1 MFKKLFGWGKKK
13 QEAVVED
20 IKQEEIQEEINEEGK
35 EAPEDLEL
43 ESNVEEQSCSEEQ
56 TSEVETET
64 EVQEIAESE
73 VEAQEEVEPEVEAE
87 IAETQEA
94 AEPEHDAEDTFEI
107 IEETIS
113 ENSEEIIEA
122 DIKAVIEEDAE
133 VQEETIV
140 EEAVLEEGTDISEEE
155 SDIPEEELDTVEEE
169 AEFEEAFEEAFEE
182 EEVEVQPKGFFAR
195 LKEGLAKTTQ
205 NFTTKLDN
213 LFKGYK
219 TIDEEIYEELEEILI
234 TADVGFETTLK
245 ITEELRKR
253 ERENKIE
260 DPALLQEELENIIED
275 MLLSPYE
282 NDEAE
287 EIEKPKQKIMVVVG
301 VNGVGK
307 TTSIGKIA
315 SQIKGEGKTVM
326 LAAAD
331 TFRAA
336 AADQL
341 TIWAQRAGVPI
352 VKHQEGADPS
362 AVIFDAIKSAK
373 AQNTDVLICDTAGR
387 LHNKKNLMSELEKIF
402 KIINR
407 EFPDAE
413 KEVLLV
419 IDATTGQNAI
429 TQAKVFKEAAPLN
442 GLILTKLDGT
452 AKGGVVLGIISE
464 LSIPIKYVGVGE
476 KIADLQK
483 FDAQSFAKALFG
495 KNI

>member
-13 QEAVVED
+13 QEEVV
-20 IKQEEIQEEINEEGK
+20 

-43 ESNVEEQSCSEEQ
+43 ESNVEEQSSE
-56 TSEVETET
+56 
-64 EVQEIAESE
+64 AE
-73 VEAQEEVEPEVEAE
+73 VEAEAEVEVEAE

-94 AEPEHDAEDTFEI
+94 AEPENDVEETFEI

-122 DIKAVIEEDAE
+122 PVEEELTESVEAETAE
-133 VQEETIV
+133 VVFEE
-140 EEAVLEEGTDISEEE
+140 ETDISEEL
-155 SDIPEEELDTVEEE
+155 DIVEETADIAEEE

-275 MLLSPYE
+275 MLLSPYQ
-282 NDEAE
+282 NDEIE
-287 EIEKPKQKIMVVVG
+287 ETEKPKQKIMVVVG